1 MAKLSET
8 LWCGAA
14 TQKRKSIGR
23 KAKWSKRKMS
33 RKKDLLENNG
43 RVQGRMETVIPIN
56 WISGILRESEN
67 NQSSQLTNP
76 KGFFTA

>member
-1 MAKLSET
+1 MEKENT
-8 LWCGAA
+8 GG
-14 TQKRKSIGR
+14 KE
-23 KAKWSKRKMS
+23 KWSKRKTR
-33 RKKDLLENNG
+33 RKRDPLENNG
-43 RVQGRMETVIPIN
+43 RVQGRMETVSPIN